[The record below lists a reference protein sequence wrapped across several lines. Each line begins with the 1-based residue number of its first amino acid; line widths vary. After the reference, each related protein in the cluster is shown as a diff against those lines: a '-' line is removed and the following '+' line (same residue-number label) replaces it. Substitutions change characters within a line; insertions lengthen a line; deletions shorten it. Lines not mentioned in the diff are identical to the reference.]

1 MNQLK
6 YLIYTFI
13 VLFLANSLLS
23 CSKQESSPDKSY
35 QIHGEITGIND
46 GNIKLVKLNL
56 VNNEQINV
64 DSTQI
69 ENGKFSFSGK
79 VKSPYLHT
87 LILDDT
93 LVKIHFFLEN
103 KNIKIIGNIDNLDH
117 TKIIGSRE
125 DSLFH
130 SYQIDDIFDRK
141 KGMEIM
147 LKYPDYTF
155 SAFTA
160 YYQFQLHTIDTD
172 SLDFIM
178 QQFSESVKKSIYY
191 KHLDTLYSTIK
202 RVAVAQPAPDFDIP
216 DTNNQIIQLSD
227 FKGKFILIDFWASW
241 CAPCRAA
248 NPHLIKVFNKFKNK
262 NFTIV
267 GISIDKNKKRWLNAI
282 EEDQLP
288 WTNLSNLKGWD
299 EVSKQYGVKS
309 VPQNFLIDP
318 NGIIIAKNIEPD
330 NMIEKLNLLLP
341 NID

>member
-1 MNQLK
+1 MNQFK

-13 VLFLANSLLS
+13 VLFLVNSLLS
-23 CSKQESSPDKSY
+23 CSKQESSPNKSY

-69 ENGKFSFSGK
+69 KNGKFSFSGK

-93 LVKIHFFLEN
+93 LGKIHFFLEN
-103 KNIKIIGNIDNLDH
+103 KKIKIIGNIDNLDH

-172 SLDFIM
+172 TLDFIM
-178 QQFSESVKKSIYY
+178 QQFSEPVKKSIYY

-202 RVAVAQPAPDFDIP
+202 RVAIAQPAPDFGIP

-248 NPHLIKVFNKFKNK
+248 NPKLIKVFNKFKNQ

-299 EVSKQYGVKS
+299 KVSKQYGVKA

-330 NMIEKLNLLLP
+330 NMIKKLNTLLP